1 MILHTMTR
9 MITLVL
15 LVLALTGPASAA
27 CTTDKRGCNTPTA
40 YASGTLTSGATGA
53 VPSYAESTN
62 YPAADLAAIKAGVNL
77 VRNFMGSNNK

>member
-1 MILHTMTR
+1 MIRFCAERQVKLLRGVLPNDGFVAQLH
-9 MITLVL
+9 
-15 LVLALTGPASAA
+15 
-27 CTTDKRGCNTPTA
+27 A